1 MVKKMTCVACPIGC
15 LLEVVLDDENTVV
28 SVAGN
33 SCKRGI
39 TYAESEVTNPTR
51 SLTSTVKLIG
61 GIRPVVSVKSALPFP
76 KNMMLDAMKI
86 INETEIKAPVS
97 IGDKAI
103 KNILDTGIDIIV
115 TSRDKG
121 KQQ

>member
-1 MVKKMTCVACPIGC
+1 MVKNMTCVACPIGC
-15 LLEVVLDDENTVV
+15 LLEVVLDENNNVA
-28 SVAGN
+28 SVTGN

-39 TYAESEVTNPTR
+39 AYAESEVTNPTR

-61 GIRPVVSVKSALPFP
+61 GVRPVVSVKSAIPFP

-86 INETEIKAPVS
+86 INKTEIKAPVE

-103 KNILDTGIDIIV
+103 ENILDTGIDIIV

-121 KQQ
+121 R